1 MGRRQRRH
9 GDFSKFILLALLRKG
24 PLSLADLEHMTATL
38 VAQFEVVGVEFGTR
52 IVSGLFSR
60 LGRPAVIRPNA
71 ARGRSGSDVDMEAEC
86 AELVGKG
93 LIARNGIQQY
103 LLTAV
108 GKAEAELFAQQ
119 MARSVSVL
127 ERQFAS
133 PTAAARNTMIIDLVL
148 ATLKLAAGLLSGSVG
163 LLADGADAA
172 VDTVSAVV
180 VWIGMKVQ
188 KEVMGTLAILVMMFV
203 TGVSVGYESLTSL
216 LEAVAGTLTP
226 IARPFLVMGTE
237 AVALLIAVG
246 LFLYQRFV
254 GKRYGSL
261 ALISQSVDSKNHI
274 YVAALVIVGAILTVG
289 GIPFVD
295 AVIGAVVAAKI
306 LIDAVGLVRDLR
318 ASLQGE
324 AADLAKYPLPLEEQW
339 HLSKMETFRT
349 WILYLVQ
356 EKVATTRDALIT
368 ALERT
373 FKPEYVPI
381 LHEFRFSLG
390 RDIDFDRSFDE
401 LTQPL
406 LDEELLVQREDT
418 FVLTAKGRNR
428 VNRMV
433 RSLRFRQGA

>member
-1 MGRRQRRH
+1 M
-9 GDFSKFILLALLRKG
+9 ALLRKG

-148 ATLKLAAGLLSGSVG
+148 AMLKLAAGLLSGSVG

-188 KEVMGTLAILVMMFV
+188 KEVVGTLVILVMMFV

-237 AVALLIAVG
+237 AVALLFAVG

-274 YVAALVIVGAILTVG
+274 YVAALVIVGAILTVW

-306 LIDAVGLVRDLR
+306 LIDGVGLVRELR

>member
-1 MGRRQRRH
+1 MGRRRRRH
-9 GDFSKFILLALLRKG
+9 GEFYKFILLALLRKG
-24 PLSLADLEHMTATL
+24 PLSLADLECMTSTL

-52 IVSGLFSR
+52 IVSGLFSK

-71 ARGRSGSDVDMEAEC
+71 ARGRSGPDVDMEEKC
-86 AELVGKG
+86 AALAAKG
-93 LIARNGIQQY
+93 LIALNDGQQY
-103 LLTAV
+103 YLTAA
-108 GKAEAELFAQQ
+108 GEAEAQRFAQQ

-133 PTAAARNTMIIDLVL
+133 PMAAARNTMIIDLVL

-172 VDTVSAVV
+172 VDTVSAAV
-180 VWIGMKVQ
+180 VWIGMKAQ
-188 KEVMGTLAILVMMFV
+188 KEVVGTLVILVMMFV
-203 TGVSVGYESLTSL
+203 TGVSVGYESLTSI

-226 IARPFLVMGTE
+226 LARPFLVMGTE
-237 AVALLIAVG
+237 AVALLFAVG

-254 GKRYGSL
+254 GKTHGSL

-274 YVAALVIVGAILTVG
+274 YVAALVIVGAGLAIN

-295 AVIGAVVAAKI
+295 AVIGAFVAAKI
-306 LIDAVGLVRDLR
+306 LIDGVGLVRELR

-324 AADLAKYPLPLEEQW
+324 ATDLAKYALPLEEPW
-339 HLSKMETFRT
+339 RLSKVETFRT

-356 EKVATTRDALIT
+356 EDVATTRDAVIA

-390 RDIDFDRSFDE
+390 KDVDFDASFDE
-401 LTQPL
+401 LTRPL
-406 LDEELLVQREDT
+406 LEDGLLVQRHDT